1 MTINIMNE
9 YIEITKK
16 QISEYM
22 RLVFEERFN
31 QNYCDIFTERYVNI
45 RYYNYYENDIETI
58 RHKLLDHLKQVGE
71 ELIINNINDR
81 ELIELMRMFFYYVL
95 YFDNVTYYKDLK
107 MKIAQIGKAKKKRL
121 GRKLNEEELYYMIQS
136 WVSEKEDLINDF
148 SSDEFFLKLSKYPNK
163 SNVFRIN
170 LKYNNIKFPLEYSE
184 FAINKAF
191 QVGLVNEDKL
201 IVEYYL
207 AVLQILKDI
216 VKQNFKRKYIVEFAA
231 TLLKK
236 PKKIKSI
243 LNIINNAAIQD
254 KVSLKIKYE
263 EFLKNKEEI
272 YDLMREGY
280 RITVILDNSFEP
292 IFKNIESL
300 QMFEYVII
308 NQGLNYYGEVINNK
322 GNLHNIIEIWGKIW
336 KHL

>member
-9 YIEITKK
+9 YIETTKK

-45 RYYNYYENDIETI
+45 RYYNYYENDIETT
-58 RHKLLDHLKQVGE
+58 RSKLLDHLKQVGE

-81 ELIELMRMFFYYVL
+81 ELIELMRIFFYYVL

-107 MKIAQIGKAKKKRL
+107 MKIAQIGKAKRKRL
-121 GRKLNEEELYYMIQS
+121 GRELNEEELYHKIQYYNK
-136 WVSEKEDLINDF
+136 EKEELIKDF
-148 SSDEFFLKLSKYPNK
+148 SSEEFFIKLSKYPNK

-191 QVGLVNEDKL
+191 QMGIVNEDKL

-207 AVLQILKDI
+207 TVLQILKDI

-236 PKKIKSI
+236 PKKIKSV

-263 EFLKNKEEI
+263 DFLKNKEEI

-292 IFKNIESL
+292 IFKNIEGL
-300 QMFEYVII
+300 QIFEYVIL
-308 NQGLNYYGEVINNK
+308 NQGLKYYEEIINNK
-322 GNLHNIIEIWGKIW
+322 NNLNNIIEI
-336 KHL
+336 

>member
-22 RLVFEERFN
+22 KVVFEEQFN
-31 QNYCDIFTERYVNI
+31 QNYCDIFMERYINI
-45 RYYNYYENDIETI
+45 RYFNYYENDIETT
-58 RHKLLDHLKQVGE
+58 RRKLLDHLKQVGE

-81 ELIELMRMFFYYVL
+81 ELIELMRIFFYYVL
-95 YFDNVTYYKDLK
+95 YFDNVTYYKDLRT
-107 MKIAQIGKAKKKRL
+107 KIGQIGKAKRKRI
-121 GRKLNEEELYYMIQS
+121 GRDLNEEELFYKMREYKKQ
-136 WVSEKEDLINDF
+136 KEELINDF
-148 SSDEFFLKLSKYPNK
+148 SSEEFYIKLSKYPNK

-191 QVGLVNEDKL
+191 QMGLVNEDKL

-207 AVLQILKDI
+207 TVLQILKDI
-216 VKQNFKRKYIVEFAA
+216 VKQNFKRKYVVEFAT

-243 LNIINNAAIQD
+243 LNIINNAAVQD
-254 KVSLKIKYE
+254 KISLKIKYE
-263 EFLKNKEEI
+263 DFLKNKQEV

-280 RITVILDNSFEP
+280 KITVILDNSFEP
-292 IFKNIESL
+292 NFKDIESL
-300 QMFEYVII
+300 QMFEFVII
-308 NQGLNYYGEVINNK
+308 NQGLKYYEEVINNK
-322 GNLHNIIEIWGKIW
+322 GNLRNIIEI
-336 KHL
+336 

>member
-22 RLVFEERFN
+22 RLVFEEKFN
-31 QNYCDIFTERYVNI
+31 QNYCDIFMERYINI
-45 RYYNYYENDIETI
+45 RYFNYYENDIETT
-58 RHKLLDHLKQVGE
+58 RRKLLDHLKQVGE
-71 ELIINNINDR
+71 EIIINNINDR
-81 ELIELMRMFFYYVL
+81 ELIELMRIFFYYVL
-95 YFDNVTYYKDLK
+95 YFDNVTYYKDLRN
-107 MKIAQIGKAKKKRL
+107 KIEQIGKVKIKRI
-121 GRKLNEEELYYMIQS
+121 GQNLNEEELYYKMKDYIRQ
-136 WVSEKEDLINDF
+136 KEELINDF
-148 SSDEFFLKLSKYPNK
+148 SSEEFFIKLSKYPNK

-191 QVGLVNEDKL
+191 QMGLVNEDKL

-216 VKQNFKRKYIVEFAA
+216 IKQNFKRKYIVEFAA

-236 PKKIKSI
+236 TKKIKSI

-254 KVSLKIKYE
+254 KISLKIKYE
-263 EFLKNKEEI
+263 DFLKNKQEI
-272 YDLMREGY
+272 YDLMRDGY
-280 RITVILDNSFEP
+280 KITVILDNSFEP
-292 IFKNIESL
+292 NFKDIESL
-300 QMFEYVII
+300 QMFEFVII
-308 NQGLNYYGEVINNK
+308 NQGLEYYEEVINSK
-322 GNLHNIIEIWGKIW
+322 DNLHNVIEI
-336 KHL
+336 